1 MFYLQN
7 LPDMTPPRAL
17 LTLVL
22 VLLAQTAVSLS
33 QTIDLNKKD
42 SIAINPENGT
52 FDLSCRNFNK
62 NNFDEL
68 RFFAEDGTST
78 EIGGDEIAVL
88 SNGHTDFSIEIKDNR
103 ITALNKFI
111 RNPIVS
117 IRALAKDSNPRGGP
131 PPPEEKIK
139 LRGFP
144 LNDAIVISKVG
155 IDEYKEELENKYG
168 KGVLSNGWLASVKI
182 TKSADSK
189 SSQPSATSSS
199 SIEAKALDALAR
211 LIATR
216 FKQELTIAYLNK
228 FKKFIDD
235 KNKDYSV
242 DALLPLTY
250 EILNQIDKDGVVFN
264 SYLPTLRDAFHQ
276 DFQALPENSITF
288 LTSLQKKGRLAGVN
302 DNLYVG
308 SLASLHIFKEF
319 YRKKKPVEVL
329 DAFDKPDYFINS
341 PDNDVRRAL
350 FSLSILSRSLQTD
363 ETEWV
368 GKTDALAAIKDEN
381 VFKLF
386 MGLMMEKEKKELVNI
401 KYNGKDL
408 YSTLGSLTGSAAKI
422 AETQKQIGVLINNF
436 SELIN
441 EIKSLEKEAGK
452 AKMESFSTVYSIVN
466 HTINTTAVTLDI
478 LKIWG
483 VASTSSDKFRNDI
496 LPITKA
502 SANLVKAVYDKEY
515 GIALSH
521 GLFIYGKLDA
531 STCTDTDANSAC
543 NTRKK
548 IFEYGMF
555 MYNVVTAE
563 NSAELEKVL
572 DAVILPAG
580 SYAVKRNSN
589 FNVSVNAYGG
599 AFLGWETISI
609 AENEKPVRKQR
620 GTIAPSAPIGIYFGW
635 GGKVKKQLT
644 GHSFG
649 VFVPVIDLGAPFA
662 FRIKDSETESLPDFN
677 LKNVIAPGIFFS
689 WGIKNAP
696 LSVAFG
702 VQKSPELRGFK
713 DEKADLGYLN
723 AWRFGFKLA
732 VDIPLFN
739 IIAR

>member
-1 MFYLQN
+1 MNASRIF
-7 LPDMTPPRAL
+7 

-22 VLLAQTAVSLS
+22 VLFTQMAFSLP
-33 QTIDLNKKD
+33 QILDLNKND
-42 SIAINPENGT
+42 SIAINPANGT
-52 FDLSCRNFNK
+52 FNLTCRNFNK

-68 RFFAEDGTST
+68 RFFTEDGIST
-78 EIGGDEIAVL
+78 KISAQDVGTL
-88 SNGHTDFSIEIKDNR
+88 SNGNTDFTIEIRDNR
-103 ITALNKFI
+103 IIVLNKFI
-111 RNPIVS
+111 RNPIASV
-117 IRALAKDSNPRGGP
+117 RVLTKDLNPVVVVPPAPAAKINLS
-131 PPPEEKIK
+131 
-139 LRGFP
+139 GFP
-144 LNDAIVISKVG
+144 LNDAIIISKVG
-155 IDEYKEELENKYG
+155 LAEYREELISNYG
-168 KGVLSNGWLASVKI
+168 NDVLGNSWLASVNIK
-182 TKSADSK
+182 KAADSK
-189 SSQPSATSSS
+189 STQPGATSSS
-199 SIEAKALDALAR
+199 AIDAKALDALAR

-228 FKKFIDD
+228 FKKFIED
-235 KNKDYSV
+235 KTAHYSV

-250 EILNQIDKDGVVFN
+250 EMLLQIDKDGVAFN

-288 LTSLQKKGRLAGVN
+288 LTSLQQKGRLAGVN

-319 YRKKKPVEVL
+319 YRKKKPVQVL
-329 DAFDKPDYFINS
+329 GAFDKPDYLIKS

-350 FSLSILSRSLQTD
+350 FSLSILSRSLQTN

-386 MGLMMEKEKKELVNI
+386 MGLMMEKEKQELVNI
-401 KYNGKDL
+401 QYTGINL
-408 YSTLGSLTGSAAKI
+408 YTRLENLAGSADKI

-436 SELIN
+436 SELIT
-441 EIKSLEKEAGK
+441 EIKSLKSETDK

-466 HTINTTAVTLDI
+466 HTINSTAVALDI
-478 LKIWG
+478 LNIWG
-483 VASTSSDKFRNDI
+483 VASAGSNNFRKDI
-496 LPITKA
+496 LPIAKA

-515 GIALSH
+515 GTALSH

-531 STCTDTDANSAC
+531 STCAEADENSAC
-543 NTRKK
+543 KTRKK
-548 IFEYGMF
+548 ILDYGMF

-563 NSAELEKVL
+563 NSADLEKVL
-572 DAVILPAG
+572 DAVILPVG

-589 FNVSVNAYGG
+589 FNVSLNAYGG

-609 AENEKPVRKQR
+609 SENNKPIRKQR

-635 GGKVKKQLT
+635 GGKVKQQLT

-649 VFVPVIDLGAPFA
+649 IFVPVIDLGSPFA
-662 FRIKDSETESLPDFN
+662 FRLKDSETETLPEFN
-677 LKNVIAPGIFFS
+677 LNNVIAPGIFFS
-689 WGIKNAP
+689 WGIKKSP

-702 VQKSPELRGFK
+702 AQKSPELRGFK

-723 AWRFGFKLA
+723 AWRFGFKIA

-739 IIAR
+739 IITR